1 MDVTLA
7 QSKSIS
13 SRSQCLARSS
23 ELCDLSDIG
32 DNRGYLRILFHDNM
46 ANILNCESELLV
58 FQGFC
63 CFRLIFLPRHC
74 SYSFGPNANQY
85 PFVHVRY
92 IATHFLRNCI
102 ELFPF
107 SGFCRYISSHSRIDF
122 D

>member
-23 ELCDLSDIG
+23 ELCDLSDID

-63 CFRLIFLPRHC
+63 CFRLIIFTSPLFILLLAPMPINILLFMYNISPLIFFVIALIFSRFRVFADIFLH
-74 SYSFGPNANQY
+74 
-85 PFVHVRY
+85 
-92 IATHFLRNCI
+92 IAV
-102 ELFPF
+102 
-107 SGFCRYISSHSRIDF
+107 
-122 D
+122 